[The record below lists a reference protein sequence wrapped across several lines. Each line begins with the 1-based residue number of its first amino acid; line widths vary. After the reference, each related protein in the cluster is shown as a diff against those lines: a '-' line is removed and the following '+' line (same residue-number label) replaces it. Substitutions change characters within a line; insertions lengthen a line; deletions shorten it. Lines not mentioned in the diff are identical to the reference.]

1 MVKFSMS
8 KERERI
14 ITKQKYKRSEQVRSL
29 IENKKMNSMGKD
41 RRDAENSNRAL
52 HANRFND
59 SEGAA
64 STKAEFK

>member
-1 MVKFSMS
+1 MS

-41 RRDAENSNRAL
+41 RRDTEICNRAL
-52 HANRFND
+52 YANRFND
-59 SEGAA
+59 SEGVT